1 METMKFPFS
10 DVPNTACFTCCHV
23 LEENK
28 PILYVS
34 HDEDGYWQFLCGGNH
49 KEEDVRVVSLA
60 SILRIDESVLR
71 HSFGPLYIFSL
82 FLPVYVLLTQENMK
96 VKPVDCPLVDERYR
110 VLKSNG
116 RMKQEKRGGQ

>member
-10 DVPNTACFTCCHV
+10 DAPNTACFTCCRV

-34 HDEDGYWQFLCGGNH
+34 HDEDGSWQFLCGGNH

-60 SILRIDESVLR
+60 SILRIDETMEDLAELDY
-71 HSFGPLYIFSL
+71 GEYAEA
-82 FLPVYVLLTQENMK
+82 ENVTSDWIVRRSDK
-96 VKPVDCPLVDERYR
+96 
-110 VLKSNG
+110 
-116 RMKQEKRGGQ
+116 

>member
-10 DVPNTACFTCCHV
+10 DAPNTACLTCCHV

-60 SILRIDESVLR
+60 SILRIDETR
-71 HSFGPLYIFSL
+71 TRFPLSKN
-82 FLPVYVLLTQENMK
+82 QENK
-96 VKPVDCPLVDERYR
+96 NRPC
-110 VLKSNG
+110 KSAVFHW
-116 RMKQEKRGGQ
+116 